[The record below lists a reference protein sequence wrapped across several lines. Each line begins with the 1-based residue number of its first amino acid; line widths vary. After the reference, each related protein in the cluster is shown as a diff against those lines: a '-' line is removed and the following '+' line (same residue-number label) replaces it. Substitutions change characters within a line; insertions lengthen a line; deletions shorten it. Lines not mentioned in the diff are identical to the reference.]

1 MFGKYSFPNVI
12 KTYQNNK
19 PLFEA
24 YLSGKSIEGFDD
36 SQDDSDDSNQKP
48 KLSGAALGI
57 FITFLVMYYILM
69 LWAIIITALR
79 WKRIPDWVKVLS
91 IICILF
97 HAPAVSL
104 VAVYLTTDSVSKN
117 TYIPLQTIYGSGGP
131 DYSPSFFE

>member
-12 KTYQNNK
+12 KTYRNNK

-24 YLSGKSIEGFDD
+24 YMSGKSIEGFDD
-36 SQDDSDDSNQKP
+36 SHDVSDDSEEKP
-48 KLSGAALGI
+48 KLSGASLGI
-57 FITFLVMYYILM
+57 FITFIVMYYILM

-91 IICILF
+91 IVCILI

-104 VAVYLTTDSVSKN
+104 LAVYLSTDSISKD
-117 TYIPLQTIYGSGGP
+117 TDIPLQSMYSCGSRR
-131 DYSPSFFE
+131 